1 MFSVRHEGV
10 REKKGSEK
18 SEAEVAGEYFGKK
31 EECVLR
37 P

>member
-10 REKKGSEK
+10 REKKGSE
-18 SEAEVAGEYFGKK
+18 AEVAGEYFGKK
-31 EECVLR
+31 EEGVLR